1 MVDTQVP
8 PVFLLVVVVLADIEI
23 LIAPKLLVVEQVP
36 NQV

>member
-8 PVFLLVVVVLADIEI
+8 PVFLLVVVVLADLEI

-36 NQV
+36 SQV